1 MSGHSKWS
9 SIKHK
14 KGAADTKRGKLFSKL
29 SRAIIVAAREGGPDP
44 AGNLPL
50 QNAIE
55 KARSYSMPKDTIERA
70 IAKGSGGGTEGSGF
84 ETVVYEG
91 YGPEGVAVLVEALT
105 DNRNRTA
112 SEVRHLF
119 TKHGGNLGTTGAVA
133 WQFERR
139 GVVLVPA
146 DGIDEEELLLAA
158 ADAGADDVS
167 LDGSSFVVSTAPE
180 SLAGVREALEEAGFA
195 LESAELAMIPSVTVA
210 ISDEGTARKV
220 LRLVEGLEEADDV
233 QDVYANFD
241 VPENVLEAVVG
252 S

>member
-1 MSGHSKWS
+1 VSGHSKWS

-14 KGAADTKRGKLFSKL
+14 KGAADAKRGQLFSKL
-29 SRAIIVAAREGGPDP
+29 SRAIIVAAKEGGGDP
-44 AGNLPL
+44 AGNLAL

-55 KARSYSMPKDTIERA
+55 KARSYSMPKDNIERA
-70 IAKGSGGGTEGSGF
+70 IAKGSGADAEAASF

-112 SEVRHLF
+112 SEVRHAF
-119 TKHGGNLGTTGAVA
+119 TKFGGNLGTTGAVA

-139 GVVLVPA
+139 GVVLVSA
-146 DGIDEEELLLAA
+146 SGADEEELVTAA
-158 ADAGADDVS
+158 AEGGADDVE
-167 LDGSSFVVSTAPE
+167 LDGSSFVVTSTPE
-180 SLAGVREALEEAGFA
+180 SLSDVRRALQDGGFTV
-195 LESAELAMIPSVTVA
+195 ESVELAMIPKTTVA
-210 ISDEGTARKV
+210 VSDESAARRIVK
-220 LRLVEGLEEADDV
+220 LVEGLEDTEDV

-241 VPENVLEAVVG
+241 IPEDVLEAVA